1 MPPDHYWWA
10 GASIA
15 FVEERYDLV
24 LDLCAKMD
32 SDTPAIRLLAATHA
46 LMGNDRAAK
55 AFGRRVRDT
64 YPGFTGE
71 GIGRLVPDRDRTT
84 VARFVEGLRLAGVE

>member
-1 MPPDHYWWA
+1 MLPDYYWWA
-10 GASIA
+10 GGSIA
-15 FVEERYDLV
+15 FVEGRYDLV
-24 LDLCAKMD
+24 LELCSKMD

-46 LMGNDRAAK
+46 LLGNGRAAK
-55 AFGRRVRDT
+55 AFGRRVRET

-71 GIGRLVPDRDRTT
+71 GIGRLVPDADRTV